1 MNSFFNNLFKTNSS
15 ATYVSNSIN
24 IKKAPAPD
32 AGALNDI
39 YKNPLYHTI
48 RSNIVSKQ
56 THLINHFHDMAFIA
70 SCADKTLVLSAPFK
84 TYTSGK
90 NKEEQEQL
98 YIQNKAFTQNNF
110 KGNIAVSKKLDA
122 KYKSRYELFKALQ
135 TIYPTFGL
143 EIEKKIPKEDFE
155 LLQHVRRAL
164 KHVIYKNSMT
174 YEPKKH
180 QSEVLLE
187 YQDSLSEVIDS
198 ELFAKACNIEDCF
211 MIKEI
216 DTFFKMYSTAEPE
229 KKKPLTHVTLLTR
242 DSKKIS
248 PLELAHKI
256 RNDRVNRTKL
266 YDQIAKLYEKLGSGK
281 EITIKIKSPI
291 DFEK

>member
-1 MNSFFNNLFKTNSS
+1 MNSFFNNIFKTNSS
-15 ATYVSNSIN
+15 ATYISDSIHT
-24 IKKAPAPD
+24 KKAPAPD
-32 AGALNDI
+32 AGALKDI

-56 THLINHFHDMAFIA
+56 THIINHFHDMGFVA
-70 SCADKTLVLSAPFK
+70 SCADKTLVLPAPFK

-98 YIQNKAFTQNNF
+98 YIQNKTFTQANF
-110 KGNIAVSKKLDA
+110 KKNITVSKKLDE

-135 TIYPTFGL
+135 TIYPSFGL
-143 EIEKKIPKEDFE
+143 EIEQKIPKEDFE
-155 LLQHVRRAL
+155 LLQHVRRTL
-164 KHVIYKNSMT
+164 KHVLYKNSMP
-174 YEPKKH
+174 YEPKKY
-180 QSEVLLE
+180 QSDILLE

-198 ELFAKACNIEDCF
+198 ELFAKACNIEDRF
-211 MIKEI
+211 MISEI

-229 KKKPLTHVTLLTR
+229 KKKPLTHATLLTH

-256 RNDRVNRTKL
+256 RYDRVNRTKI
-266 YDQIAKLYEKLGSGK
+266 YDQIAILYDKLGSGK
-281 EITIKIKSPI
+281 EITIKTKSPI

>member
-1 MNSFFNNLFKTNSS
+1 MNSIFNNIFKTNSIV
-15 ATYVSNSIN
+15 TYTSDSIN
-24 IKKAPAPD
+24 IKQAPAPD

-48 RSNIVSKQ
+48 RSNIVSRQ
-56 THLINHFHDMAFIA
+56 THLINYFHDMVFVA
-70 SCADKTLVLSAPFK
+70 SCADKTFVLSAPFK
-84 TYTSGK
+84 TYTPGK

-98 YIQNKAFTQNNF
+98 YIQNKTFTQNNF

-135 TIYPTFGL
+135 TIYPSFGL
-143 EIEKKIPKEDFE
+143 QLEQKLPKEDYE
-155 LLQHVRRAL
+155 LLLKAKRAL
-164 KHVIYKNSMT
+164 KHVILKNPMG
-174 YEPKKH
+174 YEPKKT

-187 YQDSLSEVIDS
+187 YQDLLSEVIDS

-229 KKKPLTHVTLLTR
+229 KKKPLTHATLLTH

-256 RNDRVNRTKL
+256 RNDRVNRTRL
-266 YDQIAKLYEKLGSGK
+266 YDQIAKLYDKLGSGK
-281 EITIKIKSPI
+281 EITIKTKSST